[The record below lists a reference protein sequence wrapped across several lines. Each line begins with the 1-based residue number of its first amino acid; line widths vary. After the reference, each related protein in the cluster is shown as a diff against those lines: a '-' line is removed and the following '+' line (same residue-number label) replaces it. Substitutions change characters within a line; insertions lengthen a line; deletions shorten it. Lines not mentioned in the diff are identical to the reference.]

1 MKEKAADH
9 GGLFAYYMKL
19 SVKDAALFLS
29 VSPEAVYRWV
39 KQEEIPYHTVNEQ
52 LRFNR
57 AELLEWATARNLDVS
72 PDLFAREESS
82 HAVLPTVSQAL
93 ADGGIVYGVPGGD
106 RAAVLHA
113 VVSLMKLP
121 SEVDRD
127 YLYQVLLAREGLGS
141 TGIGDG
147 IAIPHVR
154 NPLVLHVTQ
163 PSITLCFLASPI
175 DFHALDGKPVN
186 TLFTLI
192 SPTVKTHLHLLS
204 WLSYALRNPVFKEAV
219 KRQAPCEELMARLA
233 AAEAAVGR

>member
-1 MKEKAADH
+1 
-9 GGLFAYYMKL
+9 MKL

-29 VSPEAVYRWV
+29 VSPDTVYRWV
-39 KQEEIPYHTVNEQ
+39 NQDEIPYHTVNDQ

-72 PDLFAREESS
+72 PDLFTREEAA
-82 HAVLPTVSQAL
+82 HVELPTVSQAL
-93 ADGGIVYGVPGGD
+93 ANGGIVYDVPGGD
-106 RAAVLHA
+106 RAAVLNA
-113 VVSLMKLP
+113 VVNLLKLP
-121 SEVDRD
+121 AEVDRE
-127 YLYQVLLAREGLGS
+127 YLCQILLAREGLGS

-163 PSITLCFLASPI
+163 PTITLCFLATPI
-175 DFHALDGKPVN
+175 DFHAVDGKPVN

-204 WLSYALRNPVFKEAV
+204 WLSYALRHPAFKEAV
-219 KRQAPCEELMARLA
+219 KRQAPRDELMARLA
-233 AAEAAVGR
+233 AAEAAIGR

>member
-29 VSPEAVYRWV
+29 VSPETVYRWV
-39 KQEEIPYHTVNEQ
+39 KQEEIPYHTVNDQ

-57 AELLEWATARNLDVS
+57 AELLEWATARSLEVS
-72 PDLFAREESS
+72 PDLFVPHESALS
-82 HAVLPTVSQAL
+82 ALPTVSQAL
-93 ADGGIVYGVPGGD
+93 TAGGIAYGVPGGSQ
-106 RAAVLHA
+106 AEVLHK
-113 VVSLMKLP
+113 VVGLMKLP